1 MQMARTVGMFARF
14 RELEP
19 GREAAFG
26 EELRDGGFAAVRVFL
41 EDFRAFL
48 REYDEPLQE
57 EAERL
62 ISRGRAALPE
72 PGRISPAWALIWNEF
87 AAIAAYKRDVF
98 SRIPAGER
106 EGEWQVLLDNPYTN
120 GQIAVY
126 PSLTFLEA
134 AYLYAYFRAG
144 LEPNEFIRMQ
154 RISTVLIDTGR
165 SPDPSDAE
173 RRKR

>member
-1 MQMARTVGMFARF
+1 MPMVKAVGLFARF

-26 EELRDGGFAAVRVFL
+26 EELAAGGFAAVRVFL
-41 EDFRAFL
+41 DEFRAFL
-48 REYDEPLQE
+48 KECDEPQQE

-62 ISRGRAALPE
+62 IGRGRIALPE
-72 PGRISPAWALIWNEF
+72 PGRISPAWARIWDEF
-87 AAIAAYKRDVF
+87 ASIAAYKRDVF
-98 SRIPAGER
+98 RRIPPDQR

-134 AYLYAYFRAG
+134 AYLYAYFRNG

-154 RISTVLIDTGR
+154 RISTILQDNGR
-165 SPDPSDAE
+165 SYGPSAGE
-173 RRKR
+173 GKEG